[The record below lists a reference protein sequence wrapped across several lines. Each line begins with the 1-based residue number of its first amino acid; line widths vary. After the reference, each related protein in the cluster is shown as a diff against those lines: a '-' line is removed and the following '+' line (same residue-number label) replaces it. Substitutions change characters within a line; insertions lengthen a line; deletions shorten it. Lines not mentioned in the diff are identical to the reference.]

1 MSYDSVACGKGST
14 SHSRREEAKTMITQ
28 RAPAAEPEA
37 QPAPAPAE
45 PYRSLTARRVVTEQ
59 PETPLAVPRTR
70 VQFVWSIGRYRARQA
85 IRLMVGIIDAIVGL
99 DFVFRLIGAADTGF
113 AHGIMVAGSW
123 LASPFSG
130 IFASVPR
137 IAHVSLTW
145 SDLLVLVLA
154 TVIGEVV
161 VRMAGLAGAAA
172 RGRVIV

>member
-1 MSYDSVACGKGST
+1 
-14 SHSRREEAKTMITQ
+14 MIMQ
-28 RAPAAEPEA
+28 RAPAAEPEE

-45 PYRSLTARRVVTEQ
+45 PYRSPTGRRVVTEQ
-59 PETPLAVPRTR
+59 PETPPAVPRTR
-70 VQFVWSIGRYRARQA
+70 VQFVWPIGRYRVRQA

-99 DFVFRLIGAADTGF
+99 DFVFRLIGAAGTGF

-123 LASPFSG
+123 LASPFNG

-137 IAHVSLTW
+137 IAHLSLTW

-154 TVIGEVV
+154 TVIGEIV